1 MDRNTALLRILK
13 SHTESV
19 STLRTVANSRRLHE
33 ANAASVGDVGLF
45 LNLEGLFSLLVHGGK
60 NCLGP
65 IKGYASLIQDDNE
78 CDSNSRRWADKII
91 YSVERIEGY
100 FEWLNAYRLGGVV
113 GLGECSWRRIIAG
126 VMERSAGANA
136 RCVPVEITCEVDGPF
151 LQHGELLKRV
161 LGHVITNAFECVDEK
176 GKVALSASHRTGGG
190 FVLRISDTGC
200 GIEAANAGL
209 IWKPFY
215 TTKSDHIGLGLSYVA
230 AAAPVLGMDVEVNS
244 TPGQGTTVTLILAG
258 LGG

>member
-13 SHTESV
+13 SHTESA

-100 FEWLNAYRLGGVV
+100 FEWLDAFRLGGVV
-113 GLGECSWRRIIAG
+113 GLGSCSWRRLIAG
-126 VMERSAGANA
+126 VMERSAGANTL
-136 RCVPVEITCEVDGPF
+136 CVPVEITCDVDEPF
-151 LQHGELLKRV
+151 LQHAELLKRV
-161 LGHVITNAFECVDEK
+161 LGHVITNAFESVDDK
-176 GKVALSASHRTGGG
+176 GKVVFSAAHGTHRG
-190 FVLRISDTGC
+190 FVIRISDTGC
-200 GIEAANAGL
+200 GIDGTNAGL

-215 TTKSDHIGLGLSYVA
+215 TTKRDHIGLGLSYVA
-230 AAAPVLGMDVEVNS
+230 AAAPVLGMDVEVDS
-244 TPGQGTTVTLILAG
+244 TPGRGTTVTLILASQ
-258 LGG
+258 GG